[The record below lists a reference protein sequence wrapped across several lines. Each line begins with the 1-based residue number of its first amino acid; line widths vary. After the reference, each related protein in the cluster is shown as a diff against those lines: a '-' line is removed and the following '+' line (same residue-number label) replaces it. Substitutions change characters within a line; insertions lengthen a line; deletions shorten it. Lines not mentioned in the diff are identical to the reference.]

1 MDMFEHTAPV
11 PMVTVYAVDG
21 ELLAL
26 LKVTV
31 SAEVGTPAPPAPPEL
46 DAQLVVVD
54 ASHVPDPPTQKYAA
68 I

>member
-1 MDMFEHTAPV
+1 MS
-11 PMVTVYAVDG
+11 MVTVYAVDG

-31 SAEVGTPAPPAPPEL
+31 SADVGALAPLAPPEEAL
-46 DAQLVVVD
+46 QLVVVVLF
-54 ASHVPDPPTQKYAA
+54 HVPDPPTQYLSA